1 MFVPTR
7 SRTAELE
14 VKKSTF
20 LSAAHP
26 VSSED
31 EAKEIIRHTREE
43 HPKSTHVVWAFVLG
57 DENTRHLGMSD
68 DGEPK
73 GTAGKP
79 ALSTLQYS
87 ELTNIL
93 VTIVRY
99 FGGTKLGTG
108 GLVKAYTDAVK
119 AVIDDMPRKRLVDET
134 VLELK
139 FGYHY
144 YEGVKKVLAE
154 NKACIDSEDFGTAI
168 NLKLSVETERTGE
181 LRQALSDVT
190 NGSVEIRA

>member
-14 VKKSTF
+14 IKKSLF
-20 LSAAHP
+20 IAAAHP
-26 VSSED
+26 VSSEE
-31 EAKEIIRHTREE
+31 EAKEIIRRIREE
-43 HPKSTHVVWAFVLG
+43 HPKSSHVVWAFVLG
-57 DENTRHLGMSD
+57 DENTQHLGMSD
-68 DGEPK
+68 DGEPR

-87 ELTNIL
+87 GLTNIL

-108 GLVKAYTDAVK
+108 GLVKAYTDSTK
-119 AVIDDMPRKRLVDET
+119 AVIDEIPRKRLVDET
-134 VLELK
+134 VLDLR

-144 YEGVKKVLAE
+144 YEGIKKVLTE
-154 NKACIDSEDFGTAI
+154 HKARIESEDFGTEI
-168 NLKLSVETERTGE
+168 SLKLRIETEHAGE
-181 LRQALSDVT
+181 LKQALGELT
-190 NGSVEIRA
+190 NGTVLITA

>member
-14 VKKSTF
+14 IKKSLF

-26 VSSED
+26 VGSED
-31 EAKEIIRHTREE
+31 EAKEIIRRTREE
-43 HPKSTHVVWAFVLG
+43 HPKSNHVVWAFVLG
-57 DENTRHLGMSD
+57 DENTQHMGMSD
-68 DGEPK
+68 DGEPR

-87 ELTNIL
+87 GLTNIL

-108 GLVKAYTDAVK
+108 GLVKAYTDSTK
-119 AVIDDMPRKRLVDET
+119 AVIDDVPRKRLVDET
-134 VLELK
+134 VLSLR

-154 NKACIDSEDFGTAI
+154 HNARIESEDFGTDVS
-168 NLKLSVETERTGE
+168 LKLSIETEHAGE
-181 LRQALSDVT
+181 LKQALGELTS
-190 NGSVEIRA
+190 GSVLITA